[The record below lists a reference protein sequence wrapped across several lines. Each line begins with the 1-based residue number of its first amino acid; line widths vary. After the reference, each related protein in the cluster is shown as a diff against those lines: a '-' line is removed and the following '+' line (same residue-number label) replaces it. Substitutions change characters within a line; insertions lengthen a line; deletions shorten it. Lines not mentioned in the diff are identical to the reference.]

1 MGDARIGNRVVVAV
15 AAAARV
21 AALVSWCA
29 GVERERSLSENV
41 DLAAKVWHEGEEEEE
56 KVEEGAI

>member
-41 DLAAKVWHEGEEEEE
+41 DLAAKV
-56 KVEEGAI
+56 